1 LQQFINAPNAETGRS
16 LNASVIDARQHWF
29 HGSST
34 VQEPIARSQLAVRIL
49 CLLGQSGKSC
59 RAMAGDQGGPSFPE
73 LEWQRTLRCCPPVRW
88 MERLQRV
95 GTLSAG
101 CAAAENN
108 AFGVPAST
116 AKAPRRI
123 GIQ

>member
-1 LQQFINAPNAETGRS
+1 MTGSTENAPRVVVVGTG
-16 LNASVIDARQHWF
+16 AGGAAAARELQ
-29 HGSST
+29 GKCRVT
-34 VQEPIARSQLAVRIL
+34 IL
-49 CLLGQSGKSC
+49 E
-59 RAMAGDQGGPSFPE
+59 AGREFRPMNMS
-73 LEWQRTLRCCPPVRW
+73 VRW